1 MNALYVIGNINL
13 ETVTAVAE
21 NIKNVTEQKNKF
33 DKLFIISTDNSH
45 QMIHDQEEIYFSVL
59 GEMRSEEVVLDINDT
74 TEQRKLVEIFRESD
88 DRFID
93 LTNGPKP
100 IAAVLYMVA
109 NLCEID
115 DLYYLMRT
123 GDGSSQYVKMS
134 RFVDT
139 EAFTEFAFFDLIY
152 YNEEIE
158 SIFRDMQSREN
169 SFIRKCHS
177 ELRKAVSLFFIQKD
191 YKNVIIS
198 ATCGVEGVIAGLL
211 RYLQSEPD
219 IVRYASENGV
229 QLNGSFDPVGI
240 ETRFFKRFLDNSG
253 NSDRA
258 LRNRISYLN
267 SLQEVPWILSMLRE
281 FRNAAAHYTMHS
293 VSFGASE
300 ARLVMNAAI
309 ELFRA
314 VKNNNGLWS
323 NLHEDV

>member
-13 ETVTAVAE
+13 DTVETVAK
-21 NIKNVTEQKNKF
+21 NIKNIVKTEKAF

-45 QMIHDQEEIYFSVL
+45 LLIREQEDIYFSIL
-59 GEMRSEEVVLDINDT
+59 GSMRSEEVILDITDT
-74 TEQRKLVEIFRESD
+74 EEQKKLVGIFRESD
-88 DRFID
+88 ERFID

-100 IAAVLYMVA
+100 IAAILYMA
-109 NLCEID
+109 ASLCGID
-115 DLYYLMRT
+115 DLYYLMRN
-123 GDGSSQYVKMS
+123 GDGSSQYVKMN
-134 RFVDT
+134 RFVDAD
-139 EAFTEFAFFDLIY
+139 AFTEFAFFDLIY

-158 SIFRDMQSREN
+158 RIFCNAQYQEN
-169 SFIRKCHS
+169 SFIRKCHD

-198 ATCGVEGVIAGLL
+198 ATCGVEGVITGLL
-211 RYLQSEPD
+211 RYLQSKPD
-219 IVRYASENGV
+219 IVQYATENQV
-229 QLNGSFDPVGI
+229 QLNGTYDPVGV

-253 NSDRA
+253 NSTRA
-258 LRNRISYLN
+258 LRERIIHLSC
-267 SLQEVPWILSMLRE
+267 LQEVPWILSMLRE

-314 VKNNNGLWS
+314 LKNNDGLWS
-323 NLHEDV
+323 QLHEDV